1 MEQIEDKWREDYN
14 ELLTTVSRLQDDN
27 RKLTESLQAA
37 EKDKIVDSKC
47 ITLRKFIIPCSFIN
61 WLLTFSTSFKSRC

>member
-14 ELLTTVSRLQDDN
+14 ELLNTVSRLQDDN

-37 EKDKIVDSKC
+37 EKDRIVDSTGVLC
-47 ITLRKFIIPCSFIN
+47 ITHKSF
-61 WLLTFSTSFKSRC
+61 FCY

>member
-1 MEQIEDKWREDYN
+1 MEQIEEKWREDYN
-14 ELLTTVSRLQDDN
+14 ELLSTVSRLQDDN

-47 ITLRKFIIPCSFIN
+47 IL
-61 WLLTFSTSFKSRC
+61 FKLFEIFHLVIV

>member
-14 ELLTTVSRLQDDN
+14 ELLDTVSRLQDDN

-37 EKDKIVDSKC
+37 EKDKIYDQKC
-47 ITLRKFIIPCSFIN
+47 II
-61 WLLTFSTSFKSRC
+61 

>member
-14 ELLTTVSRLQDDN
+14 ELLTTISRLQDDN
-27 RKLTESLQAA
+27 RKLTNSLQAA

-47 ITLRKFIIPCSFIN
+47 IAYNIN
-61 WLLTFSTSFKSRC
+61 QINIYTY

>member
-14 ELLTTVSRLQDDN
+14 ELLNTISRLQDDN

-37 EKDKIVDSKC
+37 EKDRIVGSKC
-47 ITLRKFIIPCSFIN
+47 NICNCYIVIIGYAGC
-61 WLLTFSTSFKSRC
+61 

>member
-27 RKLTESLQAA
+27 RKLSESVQAA
-37 EKDKIVDSKC
+37 EKNKIVDSKC
-47 ITLRKFIIPCSFIN
+47 IILKNIVISCHFIN
-61 WLLTFSTSFKSRC
+61 RLLIFSTSFKPRC